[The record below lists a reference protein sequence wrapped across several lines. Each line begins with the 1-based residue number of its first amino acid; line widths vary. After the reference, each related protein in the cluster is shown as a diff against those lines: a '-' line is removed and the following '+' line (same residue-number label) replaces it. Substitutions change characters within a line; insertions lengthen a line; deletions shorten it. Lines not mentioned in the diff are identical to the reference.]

1 MLRTKS
7 WTLGLLLMTF
17 TGPVAHAVDVLDYV
31 EGEREASVA
40 ADTPWDLKELGY
52 LEEKSIRRCKIIWQ
66 NGSSSLNRA
75 LRIFPPSWRDTA
87 AVDQP

>member
-31 EGEREASVA
+31 EGEREASVVV
-40 ADTPWDLKELGY
+40 ADTLWDLAELGY
-52 LEEKSIRRCKIIWQ
+52 LEEKSSKTLQ
-66 NGSSSLNRA
+66 NYLDNA
-75 LRIFPPSWRDTA
+75 NKELEDTK
-87 AVDQP
+87 Q